1 MTLSQTMACRNV
13 MTILSTMQKQN
24 LHTVENQSHPKKTI
38 PTYKP
43 NIWKYDHLLSLKSE
57 YSKKKY
63 KVEAEKLINEVSCTF
78 SNTVSLALLELVDR
92 IDKFGLSSYF
102 EVETKEALEKIIKC
116 MNSGASYSSSK
127 DEDLYAI
134 ALCFRLLREHGYHAS
149 QDMLKGLFAGKGKLM
164 TKKVSDIKTLLELL
178 EGSYLSMDD
187 ENLQNDIRIFS
198 TKNLKNLSTSNVDR
212 FSTNGEYLSNSL
224 KYNPLAFR
232 VRWYDVRRHL
242 NAQEELECYTNP
254 MLLKLAKLNFNII
267 QATHQKDLKHV
278 IRWWRNLCIVE
289 DLSFT
294 RDRIVESFF
303 YAVGVTSE
311 PQHGSMRKWL
321 TKVIQLILII
331 DDVYDIYGSLPDVE
345 QFTCAIEKWD
355 PNEVQCLPEC
365 MQICFRTLHDT
376 MEEISVEIQQQKGGP
391 SALPYLKQVW
401 VNFCKALLVEATWYH
416 KGHIPTLEEYLD
428 NGWISSSGPL
438 LSCHVIFGL
447 TNEITNETLDLCKNC
462 KEIIYHTSVI
472 IRLCNDKG
480 TSTAELERGDVA
492 SSILCYMQEENVSE
506 EVAREHIES
515 IILDSWKKINYH
527 FNTLSTSHRKLVKHV
542 INEARMAHV
551 MYQFGDGFGV
561 QDGETRDH
569 ILFNLVEPLT

>member
-311 PQHGSMRKWL
+311 PQHGS
-321 TKVIQLILII
+321 
-331 DDVYDIYGSLPDVE
+331 
-345 QFTCAIEKWD
+345 
-355 PNEVQCLPEC
+355 
-365 MQICFRTLHDT
+365 
-376 MEEISVEIQQQKGGP
+376 
-391 SALPYLKQVW
+391 W

>member
-1 MTLSQTMACRNV
+1 MVRTREVNREGKRRKTVEPKNEAYLEENNDVYSVEEGERDDPHVSEESGGDENADPLSVPYCARTIDVDKYGLINWLDDYESFPAKVWIMSRLTLLVDFKTLIKDHKLRKMFRHSCFGHLRKISEHFNRFNGMLVHYAT
-13 MTILSTMQKQN
+13 QN
-24 LHTVENQSHPKKTI
+24 LHTIEKQSNPKRRI
-38 PTYKP
+38 STYKP
-43 NIWKYDHLLSLKSE
+43 NIWKYDHLLSLTSE

-63 KVEAEKLINEVSCTF
+63 KVEAKKLKKEVSCTF
-78 SNTVSLALLELVDR
+78 SNTVSPLALLELVDR

-116 MNSGASYSSSK
+116 MNSGANYSSST
-127 DEDLYAI
+127 DEDLYAT

-164 TKKVSDIKTLLELL
+164 TQKVSDIKTLLELL

-187 ENLQNDIRIFS
+187 ENLLNDKRIFS

-212 FSTNGEYLSNSL
+212 FSTNEEYLSNSL
-224 KYNPLAFR
+224 KYYPLALR

-289 DLSFT
+289 DLCFT

-345 QFTCAIEKWD
+345 QFTRAIEK
-355 PNEVQCLPEC
+355 
-365 MQICFRTLHDT
+365 
-376 MEEISVEIQQQKGGP
+376 
-391 SALPYLKQVW
+391 
-401 VNFCKALLVEATWYH
+401 
-416 KGHIPTLEEYLD
+416 
-428 NGWISSSGPL
+428 
-438 LSCHVIFGL
+438 
-447 TNEITNETLDLCKNC
+447 
-462 KEIIYHTSVI
+462 
-472 IRLCNDKG
+472 
-480 TSTAELERGDVA
+480 
-492 SSILCYMQEENVSE
+492 
-506 EVAREHIES
+506 
-515 IILDSWKKINYH
+515 
-527 FNTLSTSHRKLVKHV
+527 
-542 INEARMAHV
+542 
-551 MYQFGDGFGV
+551 
-561 QDGETRDH
+561 
-569 ILFNLVEPLT
+569 

>member
-1 MTLSQTMACRNV
+1 MS
-13 MTILSTMQKQN
+13 IISTMQPQK
-24 LHTVENQSHPKKTI
+24 LHTIEKQSHPERRI
-38 PTYKP
+38 STYKP
-43 NIWKYDHLLSLKSE
+43 NIWKYDHLLSLTSE

-63 KVEAEKLINEVSCTF
+63 KVEAEKLKKEVISCTF
-78 SNTVSLALLELVDR
+78 SNTVSPLALLELVDR
-92 IDKFGLSSYF
+92 IDKLSLSSYF

-116 MNSGASYSSSK
+116 MYSGANYSSSK
-127 DEDLYAI
+127 DHDEDLYATV
-134 ALCFRLLREHGYHAS
+134 LCFRLLGEHGYHAS
-149 QDMLKGLFAGKGKLM
+149 QDMLNDLFAGKGKLM

-187 ENLQNDIRIFS
+187 ENLLNDMRMFS
-198 TKNLKNLSTSNVDR
+198 TKNLKNLSKSNVDR
-212 FSTNGEYLSNSL
+212 FTTNEEYNLSNSL
-224 KYNPLAFR
+224 KYNPLALR
-232 VRWYDVRRHL
+232 VGWYDVRRHL
-242 NAQEELECYTNP
+242 SAQDELECYANP

-267 QATHQKDLKHV
+267 QATHQKDLKDV

-303 YAVGVTSE
+303 YAVGIASE
-311 PQHGSMRKWL
+311 PQHGSMRIWL

-345 QFTCAIEKWD
+345 QFTRAIEKWD

-365 MQICFRTLHDT
+365 MQICFRALHDT

-428 NGWISSSGPL
+428 NGWTSSSGPL
-438 LSCHVIFGL
+438 LSFHVIFGL
-447 TNEITNETLDLCKNC
+447 TNEITNETIDLCKNC

-472 IRLCNDKG
+472 IRLCNDQG
-480 TSTAELERGDVA
+480 
-492 SSILCYMQEENVSE
+492 
-506 EVAREHIES
+506 
-515 IILDSWKKINYH
+515 
-527 FNTLSTSHRKLVKHV
+527 
-542 INEARMAHV
+542 
-551 MYQFGDGFGV
+551 
-561 QDGETRDH
+561 
-569 ILFNLVEPLT
+569 